1 MSQVVSMFSPP
12 SLLHDV
18 HQAIAPAMP
27 VLPPEPKD
35 DEDAKKRRL
44 AAQRKL
50 DQERGEKTRTQYTPE
65 GGLGTSPNLKRGTLL
80 GG

>member
-1 MSQVVSMFSPP
+1 MTPPVVSMFSPP
-12 SLLHDV
+12 KI
-18 HQAIAPAMP
+18 QEPTIAPAMP

-65 GGLGTSPNLKRGTLL
+65 SGLGTSPNLKRATLL